1 MFVGID
7 LGTSSV
13 KSVLVDGDS
22 GIVATATAPLEV
34 QRPAPG
40 FSEQDA
46 EGWWQAAL
54 ATLDDLARQAPKH
67 MSAVTGIGLS
77 GQMHGATLLDK
88 VGQVLRPCILW
99 NDVRSAEECRHLEQ
113 RLPELGRITG
123 NPAMPG
129 FTAPKLMWVKK
140 HEPQIFARVA
150 KVLLPKAYLRFRLT
164 GEFFEDMSDASGSL
178 WLDVGKRRW
187 SDQALAATDMTRDQ
201 MPALVEGSQ
210 PAGQLRAELAQRWGI
225 TRPPVV
231 AGGAGDNAAGATA
244 LGAIN
249 PGDAFVSLGT
259 SGVLW
264 ATTAGFAPNPRAAVH
279 AFCHCVPETWHQM
292 GVILSAASCL
302 SWLSG
307 VVGVPES
314 ELLRERGDG
323 LEHPSPVLFLPY
335 LSGERT
341 PHNDADIRGTF
352 AGLSH
357 QTGRKDL
364 TQAVMEGVAFALRD
378 CLDALRAAGTGLEA
392 ADAIGGGSRSALWLK
407 IIANVLD
414 MPIHRLADSEVS
426 GAFGAALLGRMA
438 ATGESPRAVC
448 KPPRRSATIEPIG
461 PVRDAYAEAFARYRK
476 LYPGIKEATR

>member
-1 MFVGID
+1 
-7 LGTSSV
+7 
-13 KSVLVDGDS
+13 
-22 GIVATATAPLEV
+22 
-34 QRPAPG
+34 
-40 FSEQDA
+40 
-46 EGWWQAAL
+46 
-54 ATLDDLARQAPKH
+54 
-67 MSAVTGIGLS
+67 
-77 GQMHGATLLDK
+77 MHGATLLDK
-88 VGQVLRPCILW
+88 ADQVLRPCILW

-140 HEPQIFARVA
+140 HEPDIFARVA
-150 KVLLPKAYLRFRLT
+150 KVLLPKAYLRLRLT
-164 GEFFEDMSDASGSL
+164 GGYFEDMSDASGTL

-187 SDQALAATDMTRDQ
+187 SDQALAATGMTRDQ
-201 MPALVEGSQ
+201 MPELVEGSQ
-210 PAGQLRAELAQRWGI
+210 PAGTLRAELARRWGMA
-225 TRPPVV
+225 RLPVV
-231 AGGAGDNAAGATA
+231 AGGAGDNAAGAVA
-244 LGAIN
+244 LGAIS

-264 ATTAGFAPNPRAAVH
+264 ATTAGFAPNPQAAVH

-307 VVGVPES
+307 VVGLPEA
-314 ELLRERGDG
+314 ELLRERGEA
-323 LEHPSPVLFLPY
+323 LERPGSALFLPY

-341 PHNDADIRGTF
+341 PHNDADIRGAF

-357 QTGRKDL
+357 QTDRKDL
-364 TQAVMEGVAFALRD
+364 TQAVMEGVAFALKD
-378 CLDALRAAGTGLEA
+378 CLDALRAAGTNLTA

-414 MPIHRLADSEVS
+414 MPIHHLADSEVS
-426 GAFGAALLGRMA
+426 GAMGAALLGRMA
-438 ATGESPRAVC
+438 ATGEAPRAVC
-448 KPPRRSATIEPIG
+448 KPPRRSGTIEPDKTM
-461 PVRDAYAEAFARYRK
+461 RDAYAETFARYRK

>member
-13 KSVLVDGDS
+13 KSVLLDDKNH
-22 GIVATATAPLEV
+22 ILATVTSPLEV

-46 EGWWQAAL
+46 ESWWQA
-54 ATLDDLARQAPKH
+54 TLTTFDDLKRQAPRQ
-67 MSAVTGIGLS
+67 MAAVGGIGLS

-88 VGQVLRPCILW
+88 TGKVLRPCILW
-99 NDVRSAEECRHLEQ
+99 NDVRAAEECRHLEQ

-140 HEPQIFARVA
+140 HEPEIFARIA

-164 GEFFEDMSDASGSL
+164 GEFYEDLSDASGTL

-187 SDQALAATDMTRDQ
+187 SDQALEATEMTRDQ
-201 MPALVEGSQ
+201 MPALVEGSR
-210 PAGQLRAELAQRWGI
+210 PAGTLRTDLARRWGMS
-225 TRPPVV
+225 RPPVV
-231 AGGAGDNAAGATA
+231 AGGAGDNAAGAVA
-244 LGAIN
+244 LGAIS

-264 ATTAGFAPNPRAAVH
+264 ATTTGFAPNPKAAVH
-279 AFCHCVPETWHQM
+279 AFCHCVPDTWHQM

-302 SWLSG
+302 SWLSDF
-307 VVGVPES
+307 VGQPEA
-314 ELLRERGDG
+314 ELLRERGDT
-323 LEHPSPVLFLPY
+323 LERPSSVLFLPY

-341 PHNDADIRGTF
+341 PHNDADIRGAF
-352 AGLSH
+352 VGLSH
-357 QTGRKDL
+357 QTDRKEL

-378 CLDALRAAGTGLEA
+378 CLEALRAAGTNLSA
-392 ADAIGGGSRSALWLK
+392 ADAIGGGSRSGLWLK

-414 MPIHRLADSEVS
+414 LPIHRLADGEVS
-426 GAFGAALLGRMA
+426 GAMGAALLGRMA
-438 ATGESPRAVC
+438 ATGENPRAVC
-448 KPPRRSATIEPIG
+448 KPPQRSETIEPDNG
-461 PVRDAYAEAFARYRK
+461 MRNSYAEAFARYRK
-476 LYPGIKEATR
+476 LYPRIKEATS

>member
-13 KSVLVDGDS
+13 KSVLLDDKS
-22 GIVATATAPLEV
+22 RIVATATSPLEV

-46 EGWWQAAL
+46 ESWWQATL
-54 ATLDDLARQAPKH
+54 ATFDDLKRQAPQQ
-67 MSAVTGIGLS
+67 MEVVTGIGLS

-88 VGQVLRPCILW
+88 AGKVLRPCILW
-99 NDVRSAEECRHLEQ
+99 NDVRAAEECRHLER

-140 HEPQIFARVA
+140 HEPEIFARVA

-164 GEFFEDMSDASGSL
+164 GEFFEDMSDASGTL

-187 SDQALAATDMTRDQ
+187 SDRALDATEMTRDQ

-210 PAGQLRAELAQRWGI
+210 PAGMLRAELAQRWGMAK
-225 TRPPVV
+225 PPVV
-231 AGGAGDNAAGATA
+231 AGGAGDNAAGAVA
-244 LGAIN
+244 LGAIS

-264 ATTAGFAPNPRAAVH
+264 ATTAGFAPNPQAAVH
-279 AFCHCVPETWHQM
+279 AFCHCVPDTWHQM

-307 VVGVPES
+307 FLGQPEVD
-314 ELLRERGDG
+314 LLRERGQT
-323 LEHPSPVLFLPY
+323 LERPSPVLFLPY

-341 PHNDADIRGTF
+341 PHNDADIRGAF
-352 AGLSH
+352 VGLSH
-357 QTGRKDL
+357 QTDRNEL

-378 CLDALRAAGTGLEA
+378 CLEALRAAGTDLSA
-392 ADAIGGGSRSALWLK
+392 ADAIGGG
-407 IIANVLD
+407 
-414 MPIHRLADSEVS
+414 
-426 GAFGAALLGRMA
+426 
-438 ATGESPRAVC
+438 
-448 KPPRRSATIEPIG
+448 
-461 PVRDAYAEAFARYRK
+461 
-476 LYPGIKEATR
+476 